1 MSSGK
6 ASGRFRVTDD
16 TFDTIAPDVAVRP
29 EHILAVNATK
39 TRESADNTRKAHR
52 RRLKTLIN
60 WLMCNY
66 PDYFEV
72 GTRILSTE
80 ERNDPMKFYHTCD
93 RDLVYEGLRV
103 DMIIAYM
110 AANKQKT
117 GSDKLFS
124 YTHIRKIYDAV
135 LFGARTSKQ
144 VLSSK
149 FYSEMEV
156 FLRSFKKE
164 SADARSR
171 GMVDE
176 KAADPISFTL
186 YRFILQWAMESGNV
200 LVWVWTILQWNL
212 MARSISIDP
221 LGLHNFSISEDHFVV
236 RHDSTK
242 SDKEGEKLH
251 NKGVYCNPL
260 DPLLCPGLSLGVWL
274 CLEEKA
280 FEDNSERM
288 FLRRGGKLGTASHRY
303 CDQLLALLKKHRS
316 VVQTFVQNVSAHGI
330 RKGSATHVASAT
342 TCPPPI
348 ASIANRG
355 DWSLGKVLDV
365 YWQFAESGDAYLGR
379 CLAGLDPNLS
389 SFSVL
394 PPHWTVPSPLDDEDI
409 SSGIE
414 CMFGSIARR
423 HPSSLGLLSRVLASV
438 AYSVEWIKEVTVTNR
453 SHPFLAI
460 PILQKPDLLARLKG
474 KVTLEASVLCRKQLV
489 FHT

>member
-6 ASGRFRVTDD
+6 ASGRFRVTGD
-16 TFDTIAPDVAVRP
+16 TFETIAPDVAVP
-29 EHILAVNATK
+29 PKHILAVNATK
-39 TRESADNTRKAHR
+39 TRESANNTRRAHQ

-260 DPLLCPGLSLGVWL
+260 DPLLCPGLSLGVWP

-280 FEDNSERM
+280 FKDNSKRM
-288 FLRRGGKLGTASHRY
+288 FLRRVGKLGTASHCY
-303 CDQLLALLKKHRS
+303 DCDQLLAL
-316 VVQTFVQNVSAHGI
+316 
-330 RKGSATHVASAT
+330 
-342 TCPPPI
+342 
-348 ASIANRG
+348 
-355 DWSLGKVLDV
+355 
-365 YWQFAESGDAYLGR
+365 
-379 CLAGLDPNLS
+379 
-389 SFSVL
+389 
-394 PPHWTVPSPLDDEDI
+394 
-409 SSGIE
+409 
-414 CMFGSIARR
+414 
-423 HPSSLGLLSRVLASV
+423 
-438 AYSVEWIKEVTVTNR
+438 
-453 SHPFLAI
+453 
-460 PILQKPDLLARLKG
+460 
-474 KVTLEASVLCRKQLV
+474 
-489 FHT
+489 